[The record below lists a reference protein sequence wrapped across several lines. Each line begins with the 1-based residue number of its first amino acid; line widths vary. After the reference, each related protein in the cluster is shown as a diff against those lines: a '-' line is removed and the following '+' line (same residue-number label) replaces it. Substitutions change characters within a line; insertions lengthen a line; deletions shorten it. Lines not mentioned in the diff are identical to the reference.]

1 MICMKGPG
9 IKEYLAEIERRK
21 LAGIAEGLDYIE
33 ITSKDIHNDLS
44 KEILTMPTCCQAM
57 YQKLLKEDQILQLPK
72 GRTGYGSRLTVRYYL
87 HDLDKR
93 EVMMEKK
100 QRGRPK
106 KYETE
111 EDRPSYQKNWKTEKL
126 IDLLSAWVL
135 EQGCNIQEKE
145 EDKIYATYQNG
156 DKWIL
161 QIYGVR
167 RGRKS
172 TLVHKI
178 NNIFYNLEEEKA
190 HYSLVLNDTDT
201 YRKQWEEIPQIIKQK
216 LNISIIVAGKDGSIE
231 KL

>member
-1 MICMKGPG
+1 MKAPG
-9 IKEYLAEIERRK
+9 IKEYLAEIESRK
-21 LAGIAEGLDYIE
+21 LSGVSEGLDYIE
-33 ITSKDIHNDLS
+33 VTSKYLHNDMS
-44 KEILTMPTCCQAM
+44 KESLTIPTCCQAM
-57 YQKLLKEDQILQLPK
+57 YQKLLKGDQILQLPK

-111 EDRPSYQKNWKTEKL
+111 EDRPSYQRNWKTEKL
-126 IDLLSAWVL
+126 IDLLSKWVI
-135 EQGCNIQEKE
+135 EQGCSIQEKE
-145 EDKIYATYQNG
+145 EDKIFATQQNG

-161 QIYGVR
+161 QVYGVR

-178 NNIFYNLEEEKA
+178 NNIFYGLEEENA
-190 HYSLVLNDTDT
+190 HYSLVLNDMEV
-201 YRKQWEEIPQIIKQK
+201 YRKQWEEIPQLIKDK
-216 LNISIIVAGKDGSIE
+216 LSISIIVAGKDGSIE